1 MTIVTIAIAVVA
13 IVFVVWLVRML
24 IDGRRLRGMAQR

>member
-1 MTIVTIAIAVVA
+1 VIYIIAVGVIA